1 MDWVQPL
8 TNALSTQM
16 GQFFLGVMILV
27 FGSSAILSE
36 KTAKEKFWLIGRVA
50 GWFQRR
56 KEEQAELEAQ
66 ITERRFA
73 ALQDEIARIDKN
85 QKRSDKVMHR
95 QHEYIV
101 WITTRWR
108 ALEVWA
114 ADRGLRLP
122 DPPFQTFEEWKAQIP
137 TEEDEE
143 DE

>member
-16 GQFFLGVMILV
+16 GQFILGVMILV

-36 KTAKEKFWLIGRVA
+36 KTAKDKFWLIGRA
-50 GWFQRR
+50 ASWFQRR
-56 KEEQAELEAQ
+56 KEEQANLEAQ

-73 ALQDEIARIDKN
+73 ALQEEITRIDKN
-85 QKRSDKVMHR
+85 QKQTNKVIHL

-122 DPPFQTFEEWKAQIP
+122 DPPFQTFEEWKARIP
-137 TEEDEE
+137 TEENEKNE
-143 DE
+143 

>member
-16 GQFFLGVMILV
+16 GQFILGVMILV

-36 KTAKEKFWLIGRVA
+36 KTAKDKFWLIGRAA

-56 KEEQAELEAQ
+56 KEEQANLEAK

-73 ALQDEIARIDKN
+73 ALQEEITRIDKN
-85 QKRSDKVMHR
+85 QKRSEKVMYR

-122 DPPFQTFEEWKAQIP
+122 DPPFQTFEEWKARIP

>member
-16 GQFFLGVMILV
+16 GQFILGVMILV

-36 KTAKEKFWLIGRVA
+36 KTAKDKFWLIGRAA

-56 KEEQAELEAQ
+56 KEEQANLEAK

-73 ALQDEIARIDKN
+73 ALQEEITRIDKN
-85 QKRSDKVMHR
+85 QKRSEKVMYR

-122 DPPFQTFEEWKAQIP
+122 DPPFQTFEEWKARIP

-143 DE
+143 DG